1 MYLGTQ
7 VQKAVET
14 EAEAHLIQR
23 FLAGEREIF
32 HDLIRPYD
40 RMYYRQ
46 AFSILRNQEDAEEA
60 VQQAMIGIFT
70 HLSQLTER
78 DKFRQ
83 WGLRIVQNEAKM
95 IWKKRRQNLYE
106 SIDEGAAGGSGE
118 MATYPKQYADWR
130 DLPSEAVE
138 KREVREAVRRAIGEL
153 PEIYREVFVLR
164 DVQQLN
170 LAETM
175 EVLGMNES
183 VVKTRLHRA
192 RLMLRE
198 SLSPIFAKPERSV
211 WERWRGMN
219 PWFAA
224 RR

>member
-1 MYLGTQ
+1 LGKQ
-7 VQKAVET
+7 VQKAVES
-14 EAEAHLIQR
+14 EAEGVLIQR
-23 FLAGEREIF
+23 FLAGEREVF
-32 HDLIRPYD
+32 HDLIRPYE
-40 RMYYRQ
+40 RMYYLQ

-78 DKFRQ
+78 DKFKQ

-95 IWKKRRQNLYE
+95 MWKRRRQNLYE
-106 SIDEGAAGGSGE
+106 SIDEGSSDGSGE
-118 MATYPKQYADWR
+118 MTSYPKQYADWR
-130 DLPSEAVE
+130 DLPSEAAE
-138 KREVREAVRRAIGEL
+138 KQEVRETVARAIGEL
-153 PEIYREVFVLR
+153 PGIYREVFMLR

-183 VVKTRLHRA
+183 VVKTRLYRA
-192 RLMLRE
+192 RIMLRE

-211 WERWRGMN
+211 WERWKGMN

>member
-1 MYLGTQ
+1 
-7 VQKAVET
+7 VQQAVET
-14 EAEAHLIQR
+14 EAETDLIQR
-23 FLAGEREIF
+23 FLAGQREIF
-32 HDLIRPYD
+32 HDLIRPYE

-46 AFSILRNQEDAEEA
+46 AFSILRNQEGAEEA

-70 HLSQLTER
+70 HLAQLTER
-78 DKFRQ
+78 DKFKQ

-95 IWKKRRQNLYE
+95 IWKKRRQTLYD
-106 SIDEGAAGGSGE
+106 SIDQGSSDGSSE
-118 MATYPKQYADWR
+118 MTSYPKQYADWR
-130 DLPSEAVE
+130 DLPSEAME
-138 KREVREAVRRAIGEL
+138 KREVREAVIRAIGEL
-153 PEIYREVFVLR
+153 PEIYREVFMLR

-192 RLMLRE
+192 RIMLRE
-198 SLSPIFAKPERSV
+198 SLSPTFAKPERSV
-211 WERWRGMN
+211 WERWKGMN

>member
-1 MYLGTQ
+1 

-14 EAEAHLIQR
+14 EAETDLIQR
-23 FLAGEREIF
+23 FLAGQREIF
-32 HDLIRPYD
+32 HDLIRPYE

-46 AFSILRNQEDAEEA
+46 AFSILRNQEGAEEA

-70 HLSQLTER
+70 HLAQLTER
-78 DKFRQ
+78 DKFKQ

-95 IWKKRRQNLYE
+95 IWKKRRQNLYD
-106 SIDEGAAGGSGE
+106 SIDQGSSDGSSE
-118 MATYPKQYADWR
+118 MTSYPKQYADWR
-130 DLPSEAVE
+130 DLPSEAME
-138 KREVREAVRRAIGEL
+138 KREVREAVIRAIGEL
-153 PEIYREVFVLR
+153 PEIYREVFMLR

-192 RLMLRE
+192 RIMLRE
-198 SLSPIFAKPERSV
+198 SLSPTFAKPERSV
-211 WERWRGMN
+211 WERWKGMN

>member
-1 MYLGTQ
+1 MK

-14 EAEAHLIQR
+14 EAEADLIQR
-23 FLAGEREIF
+23 FLAGERETF
-32 HDLIRPYD
+32 HELIRPYE

-78 DKFRQ
+78 DKFKQ

-95 IWKKRRQNLYE
+95 IWKRRRQNLYE
-106 SIDEGAAGGSGE
+106 SIDEGTAGGSGE
-118 MATYPKQYADWR
+118 MAAYPKQYADWR

-138 KREVREAVRRAIGEL
+138 KREVREAVARAIGEL
-153 PEIYREVFVLR
+153 PEIYREVFMLR

-192 RLMLRE
+192 RIMLRE

-211 WERWRGMN
+211 WERWKGMN

>member
-1 MYLGTQ
+1 M
-7 VQKAVET
+7 QKAVET
-14 EAEAHLIQR
+14 EGEADLIQR
-23 FLAGEREIF
+23 FLAGERETF
-32 HDLIRPYD
+32 HELIRPYE

-46 AFSILRNQEDAEEA
+46 AISILRNQEDAEEA

-78 DKFRQ
+78 DKFKQ

-106 SIDEGAAGGSGE
+106 SIDEGAADGSGE
-118 MATYPKQYADWR
+118 MAAYPKQYADWR
-130 DLPSEAVE
+130 DLPSEVVE
-138 KREVREAVRRAIGEL
+138 KREVREAVARAIGEL
-153 PEIYREVFVLR
+153 PEIYREVFMRR

-192 RLMLRE
+192 RIMLRE

-211 WERWRGMN
+211 WERWKGMN

>member
-1 MYLGTQ
+1 VH

-14 EAEAHLIQR
+14 EAETDLIQR
-23 FLAGEREIF
+23 FLAGQREIF
-32 HDLIRPYD
+32 HDLIRPYE

-46 AFSILRNQEDAEEA
+46 AFSILRNQEGAEEA

-70 HLSQLTER
+70 HLAQLTER
-78 DKFRQ
+78 DKFKQ

-95 IWKKRRQNLYE
+95 IWKKRRQNLYD
-106 SIDEGAAGGSGE
+106 SIDQGSSDGSSE
-118 MATYPKQYADWR
+118 MTSYPKQYADWR
-130 DLPSEAVE
+130 DLPSEAME
-138 KREVREAVRRAIGEL
+138 KREVREAVIRAIGEL
-153 PEIYREVFVLR
+153 PEIYREVFMLR

-192 RLMLRE
+192 RIMLRE
-198 SLSPIFAKPERSV
+198 SLSPTFAKPERSV
-211 WERWRGMN
+211 WERWKGMN

>member
-1 MYLGTQ
+1 VQ
-7 VQKAVET
+7 VQKEVET
-14 EAEAHLIQR
+14 ESETDLIQR
-23 FLAGEREIF
+23 FLAGKREIF
-32 HDLIRPYD
+32 HDLIRPYE
-40 RMYYRQ
+40 RIYYLQ

-78 DKFRQ
+78 DKFKQ

-95 IWKKRRQNLYE
+95 LWKKHRQNLYE
-106 SIDEGAAGGSGE
+106 SIDEGTPDGSGE

-130 DLPSEAVE
+130 DLPSE
-138 KREVREAVRRAIGEL
+138 VREAVSRAIGEL
-153 PEIYREVFVLR
+153 PEIYREVFMLR

-183 VVKTRLHRA
+183 AVKTRLHRA
-192 RLMLRE
+192 RIMLRE

-211 WERWRGMN
+211 WERWKGMN

>member
-1 MYLGTQ
+1 MH

-14 EAEAHLIQR
+14 ESETDLIQR
-23 FLAGEREIF
+23 FLAGQREIF
-32 HDLIRPYD
+32 HDLIRPYE

-46 AFSILRNQEDAEEA
+46 AYSILRNQEDAEEA

-78 DKFRQ
+78 DKFKQ
-83 WGLRIVQNEAKM
+83 WGLRIAQNEAKM

-106 SIDEGAAGGSGE
+106 SIDEGSSDGSSE
-118 MATYPKQYADWR
+118 MTSYPKQYADWH
-130 DLPSEAVE
+130 DLPSEVME
-138 KREVREAVRRAIGEL
+138 KREVREAVIRAIGEL
-153 PEIYREVFVLR
+153 PEIYREVFMLR

-192 RLMLRE
+192 RIMLRE

-211 WERWRGMN
+211 WERWKGMN

>member
-1 MYLGTQ
+1 M
-7 VQKAVET
+7 QKAVET
-14 EAEAHLIQR
+14 EAEAETDLIQR
-23 FLAGEREIF
+23 FLAGQREIF
-32 HDLIRPYD
+32 HDLIRPYE

-78 DKFRQ
+78 DKFKQ

-106 SIDEGAAGGSGE
+106 SLDEGAADGSGE

-138 KREVREAVRRAIGEL
+138 KREVREAVSRAIGEL
-153 PEIYREVFVLR
+153 PEIYREVFMLR

-192 RLMLRE
+192 RIMLRE

-211 WERWRGMN
+211 WERWKGMN

>member
-1 MYLGTQ
+1 LGKQ
-7 VQKAVET
+7 VQKAVES
-14 EAEAHLIQR
+14 EAEGVLIQR
-23 FLAGEREIF
+23 FLAGEREVL
-32 HDLIRPYD
+32 HDLIRPYE
-40 RMYYRQ
+40 RMYYLQ

-78 DKFRQ
+78 DRFKQ
-83 WGLRIVQNEAKM
+83 WGLRIVQNESKM
-95 IWKKRRQNLYE
+95 MWKRRRQNLYE
-106 SIDEGAAGGSGE
+106 SIDEGSSDGSGE
-118 MATYPKQYADWR
+118 MTSYPKQYADWR
-130 DLPSEAVE
+130 DLPSEAAE
-138 KREVREAVRRAIGEL
+138 RREVREAVARAIGEL
-153 PEIYREVFVLR
+153 PGIYREVFMLR

-192 RLMLRE
+192 RIMLRE
-198 SLSPIFAKPERSV
+198 SISPIFAKPERSV
-211 WERWRGMN
+211 WERWKRMN

>member
-1 MYLGTQ
+1 M
-7 VQKAVET
+7 QKAVET
-14 EAEAHLIQR
+14 EAETDLIQR
-23 FLAGEREIF
+23 FLAAEREVF
-32 HDLIRPYD
+32 HDLIRPYE

-78 DKFRQ
+78 DKFKQ

-106 SIDEGAAGGSGE
+106 SIDEGAADGSGE
-118 MATYPKQYADWR
+118 MAAYPKQYADWR
-130 DLPSEAVE
+130 DLPSEVVE
-138 KREVREAVRRAIGEL
+138 KREVREAVARAIGEL
-153 PEIYREVFVLR
+153 PGIYREVFMLR

-192 RLMLRE
+192 RIMLRE
-198 SLSPIFAKPERSV
+198 SLSPIFAKPARSV
-211 WERWRGMN
+211 WERWKGIN

>member
-1 MYLGTQ
+1 MH

-14 EAEAHLIQR
+14 EAETDLIQR
-23 FLAGEREIF
+23 FLAGQREIF
-32 HDLIRPYD
+32 HDLIRPYE

-46 AFSILRNQEDAEEA
+46 AFSILRNQEGAEEA

-70 HLSQLTER
+70 HLAQLTER
-78 DKFRQ
+78 DKFKQ

-95 IWKKRRQNLYE
+95 IWKKRRQNLYD
-106 SIDEGAAGGSGE
+106 SIDQGSSDGSSE
-118 MATYPKQYADWR
+118 MTSYPKQYADWR
-130 DLPSEAVE
+130 DLPSEAME
-138 KREVREAVRRAIGEL
+138 KREVREAVIRAIGEL
-153 PEIYREVFVLR
+153 PEIYREVFMLR

-192 RLMLRE
+192 RIMLRE
-198 SLSPIFAKPERSV
+198 SLSPTFAKPERSV
-211 WERWRGMN
+211 WERWKGMN

>member
-1 MYLGTQ
+1 MQ

-14 EAEAHLIQR
+14 EAETDLIQR
-23 FLAGEREIF
+23 FLAGQREIF
-32 HDLIRPYD
+32 HDLIRPYE

-78 DKFRQ
+78 GKFKQ

-106 SIDEGAAGGSGE
+106 SIDEGAPDGSGE
-118 MATYPKQYADWR
+118 MASYPKQYADWP

-138 KREVREAVRRAIGEL
+138 KREVREAVSRVIGEL

-192 RLMLRE
+192 RIMLRE
-198 SLSPIFAKPERSV
+198 SISPIFAKPERAV
-211 WERWRGMN
+211 WERWKGMN

>member
-1 MYLGTQ
+1 MQ
-7 VQKAVET
+7 RAVEI
-14 EAEAHLIQR
+14 EAEADLIQR
-23 FLAGEREIF
+23 FLAGEREVF
-32 HDLIRPYD
+32 HDLIRPYE

-60 VQQAMIGIFT
+60 VQQAMIGVFI

-78 DKFRQ
+78 EKFKQ

-95 IWKKRRQNLYE
+95 IWKRRRQNLYE
-106 SIDEGAAGGSGE
+106 SIDEGTADGRAE
-118 MATYPKQYADWR
+118 MTTYPKQYADWR
-130 DLPSEAVE
+130 DLPSEVLE
-138 KREVREAVRRAIGEL
+138 KQEVREAVTRAIGEL
-153 PEIYREVFVLR
+153 PEIYREVFMLR

-175 EVLGMNES
+175 EVLGTNES

-192 RLMLRE
+192 RIMLRE
-198 SLSPIFAKPERSV
+198 SLSPIFAKPERSI
-211 WERWRGMN
+211 WERWKGLN